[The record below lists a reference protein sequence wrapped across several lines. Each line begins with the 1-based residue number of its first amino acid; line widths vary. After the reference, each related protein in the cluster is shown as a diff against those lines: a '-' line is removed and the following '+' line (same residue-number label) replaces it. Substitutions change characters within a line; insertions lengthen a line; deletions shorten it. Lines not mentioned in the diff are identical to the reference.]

1 MYNIYMKSKS
11 KVSLQSLEFLTE
23 AAECLK
29 VMAHPIRLRIVEILM
44 QGEFPVNEIADM
56 CELPAHQ
63 TSEHLRL
70 LKGHGLLDSRRDGR
84 IVYYAVANPRLPK
97 LLKCIGTACAGE

>member
-1 MYNIYMKSKS
+1 MNAKSTIA
-11 KVSLQSLEFLTE
+11 LQSLDFLTE
-23 AAECLK
+23 AAECLR
-29 VMAHPIRLRIVEILM
+29 VMAHPIRLRIVDILT

-84 IVYYAVANPRLPK
+84 IVYYTIANPRLPK
-97 LLKCIGTACAGE
+97 LLQCIGTACAGE

>member
-1 MYNIYMKSKS
+1 MKSKQ
-11 KVSLQSLEFLTE
+11 KVSLQSLKFLTD

-29 VMAHPIRLRIVEILM
+29 VMAHPIRLRIVDILI

-56 CELPAHQ
+56 CELPGHQ

-84 IVYYAVANPRLPK
+84 IVYYTIANPRLPK
-97 LLKCIGTACAGE
+97 LLQCIGTACSDE

>member
-1 MYNIYMKSKS
+1 MKKLDLLSDEAFEK
-11 KVSLQSLEFLTE
+11 

-29 VMAHPIRLRIVEILM
+29 VMAHPIRLRIVEILT

-84 IVYYAVANPRLPK
+84 IVYYTIANPRLPK
-97 LLKCIGTACAGE
+97 LLQCIGTACADE